1 MPYRNWPRDIVILS
15 FLTVSLWVITII
27 WMVSGG
33 DQWIENPI
41 HSESEAWLFAL
52 SGAALV
58 YFFVAGVVMSWGAIL
73 GLPTCLLVV
82 CLCLYRFGAKRRMT
96 LASLITAAIFIGIPM
111 ILNHQE
117 ERRLAAVYTEQDSA
131 LPSSVNRAIELKS
144 DTPRIGHY
152 PVRCDS
158 DCLDLMTFGRA
169 SSVTRTFPKASGPT
183 DAQATFQNFH
193 LGVGGPDCAGP
204 TFENFCA
211 HATNETI
218 PDDRLILTL
227 ETVTPRREDGGQ
239 IYVRR
244 LSVRDT
250 SKSAEPVTTATR
262 FIFSHYSGLLNI
274 AWGENGFYLRRT
286 GLPTITSSLDANLRR
301 AFVANRSWNGR
312 NYPFR

>member
-1 MPYRNWPRDIVILS
+1 
-15 FLTVSLWVITII
+15 
-27 WMVSGG
+27 
-33 DQWIENPI
+33 
-41 HSESEAWLFAL
+41 
-52 SGAALV
+52 
-58 YFFVAGVVMSWGAIL
+58 
-73 GLPTCLLVV
+73 
-82 CLCLYRFGAKRRMT
+82 MT

-227 ETVTPRREDGGQ
+227 ETVTRRREMGSDICSTPFGARYIQVSRAGYDGHAL
-239 IYVRR
+239 YFFPLLRAAEYR
-244 LSVRDT
+244 LGREWILSSQD
-250 SKSAEPVTTATR
+250 
-262 FIFSHYSGLLNI
+262 
-274 AWGENGFYLRRT
+274 

>member
-1 MPYRNWPRDIVILS
+1 MKTSTTHDQRIAT
-15 FLTVSLWVITII
+15 LTFASVYPLYLQKVEKKGRTKAELHQVIT
-27 WMVSGG
+27 WLTNFD
-33 DQWIENPI
+33 DQ
-41 HSESEAWLFAL
+41 
-52 SGAALV
+52 
-58 YFFVAGVVMSWGAIL
+58 
-73 GLPTCLLVV
+73 
-82 CLCLYRFGAKRRMT
+82 T
-96 LASLITAAIFIGIPM
+96 LQELI
-111 ILNHQE
+111 
-117 ERRLAAVYTEQDSA
+117 
-131 LPSSVNRAIELKS
+131 
-144 DTPRIGHY
+144 
-152 PVRCDS
+152 
-158 DCLDLMTFGRA
+158 
-169 SSVTRTFPKASGPT
+169 

-286 GLPTITSSLDANLRR
+286 GLPDRKS
-301 AFVANRSWNGR
+301 VV
-312 NYPFR
+312 